1 MPRIKRMLNPE
12 RMLSHGNGLI
22 RAGDHP
28 RHRTSLYHLATSGRL
43 QTVLP
48 GVFAAPGPIDTETR
62 LRALCLWCLHGVLH
76 ERTAM
81 ALWLGEP
88 CAEVRMATA
97 VRRVPPRGVTV
108 TLRAIPSEFVTQRAG
123 IRLVSPAYA
132 AVECASHDDGSRLM
146 AGMREGLIHHDQ
158 LDTALAALIGTIGQ
172 RARAAVVAA
181 AKRNPW
187 SPAEQ
192 LLQRILLDAGITG
205 WVANPGVRVLGQRY
219 HPDILF
225 PKIGLVLEFDGYS
238 VHSGR
243 QQFLS
248 DRERQNALVIGK
260 HWVLRFT
267 WEHLTERPDYVVKMV
282 KLAINT
288 LVHVA

>member
-1 MPRIKRMLNPE
+1 MLNPE
-12 RMLSHGNGLI
+12 RLLSQGNGLI
-22 RAGDHP
+22 RASDHP
-28 RHRTSLYHLATSGRL
+28 RRRTSLYHLAASGRL
-43 QTVLP
+43 QMILP
-48 GVFAAPGPIDTETR
+48 GVFVAPGPIDVETR
-62 LRALCLWCLHGVLH
+62 LRALCLWCPHGILH

-88 CAEVRMATA
+88 CNEVRMATA
-97 VRRVPPRGVTV
+97 VRRVPPPGVTL
-108 TLRAIPSEFVTQRAG
+108 TCRAIPSEFVTQRAG

-132 AVECASHDDGSRLM
+132 AVECAGHDDGRRLM
-146 AGMREGLIHHDQ
+146 AGMRDGLIHTDH
-158 LDTALAALIGTIGQ
+158 LGPALAALAGTRGQ
-172 RARAAVVAA
+172 RTRASVVAA

-187 SPAEQ
+187 STAER
-192 LLQRILLDAGITG
+192 LLQKILLDAGITG
-205 WVANPGVRVLGQRY
+205 WLANPGVRLLGRRY

-225 PKIGLVLEFDGYS
+225 PEIGLVLEFDGYS

-282 KLAINT
+282 KLALRT
-288 LVHVA
+288 LAHA